1 MLAAETAIEIRFTSG
16 EDIMSD
22 IAYVSKVRIE
32 RKVGPLRIAYLRG
45 ESQAVTFS
53 VHGAIAKHYKI
64 APAALNESHASTLD
78 YVNCRLNG
86 GHVWRRA
93 EACQI
98 DASKL
103 TADVTGEVETEEGVL
118 VIRRIHV
125 KRLAAPADLRGKVDR
140 VHEMYEMHCPLFRT
154 LDKAIQLTS
163 SWTLVPPPVGS
174 SV

>member
-1 MLAAETAIEIRFTSG
+1 VLAAETAIEIRFTSG

-45 ESQAVTFS
+45 ESQAATFS

-86 GHVWRRA
+86 GHIWRPA

-103 TADVTGEVETEEGVL
+103 TADITGEVETEEGVL

-140 VHEMYEMHCPLFRT
+140 VHEMYAMHCPLFRI
-154 LDKAIQLTS
+154 LDKAIQPTS
-163 SWTLVPPPVGS
+163 SSTLGPPPVGS